1 MRSKFAPTLVL
12 LTACYQEWAIEFP
25 PLSEGTQTLLL
36 QDQQGYLWLFA
47 ADAPSGLYLV
57 DPFGVRLDHLKES
70 TKELGVGEGP
80 LGQPPTSN
88 PTNTSAPSP
97 LESYIYGDG
106 WTKADGRIDTN
117 GLLKVKACL
126 DPQESAAEPQPPE
139 PPACPG
145 WATSIGGGC
154 QPRMLPA
161 CPSGTARFSRDGL
174 CRPLAVDC
182 PTGPWPQLPAQA
194 AHVLAG
200 AAAGGDGT
208 VDRPFA
214 SIAEAISAG
223 ATVIGLSAGNHSFAD
238 IPAGVTVIGLCPRST
253 ELEGAGPIEGRV
265 ERVRLPTTTLT
276 RGGTFDQVEGSALT
290 IVGSVTSSRSAWSE
304 VDLRPQGTANF
315 DQTRL
320 SRGASVYCGQGT
332 IRFRELL
339 TDIAYFSLSRCAG
352 TFDGV
357 SGGINVTSGETVL
370 VEDAELS
377 VALFRLR
384 ELELTSSHLEELSLD
399 AELSGRLDSTVVQGP
414 AVVRAG
420 ALLTVARSS
429 FEYLDG
435 WGQFEASEMWF
446 EDVHLTSAD
455 LGELYG
461 RVDDLEIRRL
471 AFTGELDVDADFL
484 RATDVISTGETEP
497 GGIALG
503 RPLFLRVNDGVIERA
518 AFDNPVYP
526 EALRSGAAIAWSGFS
541 LVLRDLRVSGLG
553 SAISVS
559 SLDRYMLAIERF
571 RFNTSA
577 QPFALAPRTFQDR
590 VVLRDGAAP
599 EALASPGF
607 CAPLFTLER
616 VGPALCN
623 ALEYCQ

>member
-36 QDQQGYLWLFA
+36 ENQQGLLWAF
-47 ADAPSGLYLV
+47 DANAPVGLYLF
-57 DPFGVRLDHLKES
+57 DPLGLRLDHLKES
-70 TKELGVGEGP
+70 VKELGVTEGQ
-80 LGQPPTSN
+80 LGRPPTSN
-88 PTNTSAPSP
+88 PTNTSGPSP
-97 LESYIYGDG
+97 LESYIYGEG
-106 WTKADGRIDTN
+106 WTKAERGIDTN

-126 DPQESAAEPQPPE
+126 DPRESAAEPQPPE

-145 WATSIGGGC
+145 WAAPIGGGC
-154 QPRMLPA
+154 QPRILPA
-161 CPSGTARFSRDGL
+161 CPSGTARFSRDGP

-182 PTGPWPQLPAQA
+182 PAGPWPQLPAQA

-200 AAAGGDGT
+200 GAAGGDGT

-265 ERVRLPTTTLT
+265 ERVRLPTTTFT
-276 RGGTFDQVEGSALT
+276 RGGTFDQVEGGALT

-320 SRGASVYCGQGT
+320 SRGASVQCGQGT
-332 IRFRELL
+332 IHFRELL
-339 TDIAYFSLSRCAG
+339 TELAYFSLSRCAG

-357 SGGINVTSGETVL
+357 SGGINVTSGDAVL

-377 VALFRLR
+377 VASFRLTG
-384 ELELTSSHLEELSLD
+384 LELTSSHLEELSLD
-399 AELSGRLDSTVVQGP
+399 AELSGRLHSSVVQGR

-435 WGQFEASEMWF
+435 WAKFEASEMRF

-455 LGELYG
+455 LGELYSRAG
-461 RVDDLEIRRL
+461 HLEIRRL
-471 AFTGELDVDADFL
+471 AFSGELDVDAGFL
-484 RATDVISTGETEP
+484 QATDLLSTGATEP
-497 GGIALG
+497 WWDLARKAAVPEGQRRRHRTG
-503 RPLFLRVNDGVIERA
+503 RLR
-518 AFDNPVYP
+518 
-526 EALRSGAAIAWSGFS
+526 
-541 LVLRDLRVSGLG
+541 
-553 SAISVS
+553 
-559 SLDRYMLAIERF
+559 
-571 RFNTSA
+571 
-577 QPFALAPRTFQDR
+577 
-590 VVLRDGAAP
+590 
-599 EALASPGF
+599 
-607 CAPLFTLER
+607 
-616 VGPALCN
+616 
-623 ALEYCQ
+623 